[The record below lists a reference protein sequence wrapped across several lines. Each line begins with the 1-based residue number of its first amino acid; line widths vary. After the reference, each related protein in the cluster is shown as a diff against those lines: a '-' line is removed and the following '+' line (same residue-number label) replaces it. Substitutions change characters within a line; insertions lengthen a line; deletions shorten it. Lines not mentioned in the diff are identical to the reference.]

1 MNTRANTE
9 FKFLLKYLLI
19 GIACLGFA
27 LFSLYDGLV
36 RFPARIPRAAAW
48 EKLNADLPDD
58 VQAEASGSK
67 RIYAVH
73 DADGVRLA
81 LVGDRSLAFALAR
94 QNDYAPVSVH

>member
-1 MNTRANTE
+1 MNTPFDLKDLNTDRIV
-9 FKFLLKYLLI
+9 Y
-19 GIACLGFA
+19 
-27 LFSLYDGLV
+27 V
-36 RFPARIPRAAAW
+36 RPVDV
-48 EKLNADLPDD
+48 ADLPDD
-58 VQAEASGSK
+58 VQFEALGSK